1 MNWFFNR
8 YARWRM
14 KKLKGLDFKMDNI
27 TKRIK
32 SDVLEDM
39 KYEMKNFN
47 KLEEIDR
54 KLEVKKHKLETI
66 NVIRDYFGIE
76 KTRSFPLFTEN
87 QIQEIKSQKR
97 LYMFLLTLFVLSETL
112 LYYLTAEIVVPMD
125 NIFVKLVIGF
135 MMAVLVFLLFDFF
148 LKSHFVY
155 REVIER
161 KEELKY
167 TEVHIKKYR
176 DKLILGYTGLFI
188 AIFFMISAS
197 VVRYYYLHGT
207 DISGMNSDEIKKAET
222 LGMWVN
228 YLIIAFTIG
237 IAVYLGPLKIELLK
251 TINEYKV
258 YKKWR
263 QTIIRLNLFIQS
275 AYKIISNHYSRL
287 NHLMEINWQLVL
299 GIREIFGIEF
309 DPKYSAK
316 FNEYKHLKKTLNF
329 KMNKNI
335 YESYNEVQCSDE
347 DLFKFG
353 ILNDDYMLEWNDKIK
368 IIKEHI
374 TKVDTNLKNISIENK
389 K

>member
-1 MNWFFNR
+1 
-8 YARWRM
+8 M